1 VARRAIGA
9 RCPYAVAVRRIWL
22 ALLCA
27 FVGVPALYVVY
38 EATSTLAVLTGVEQE
53 RDQWQRPS
61 EVVGLLALTEGN
73 TVVDFGCG
81 AGYFAL
87 KLSPIVGIT
96 GTVLATDIRRE
107 SLAFLWIRAV
117 LGRRRNLRIIH
128 GEPDDPR
135 LPSEPVDAIL
145 ISNTFHELTAP
156 ARALTT
162 LSRTLKPGGR
172 MVILDRDSRA
182 GDGMQATPLI
192 TPHGM
197 TPASAERHL
206 RSAGFAVVERDD
218 RFIDRPDDDDVWWI
232 IVARKP

>member
-1 VARRAIGA
+1 
-9 RCPYAVAVRRIWL
+9 VRRIWP

-27 FVGVPALYVVY
+27 FVGVPALYVGY
-38 EATSTLAVLTGVEQE
+38 EAASTLAVLTRVEQE

-61 EVVGLLALTEGN
+61 DVVEMLALGEGS

-87 KLSPIVGIT
+87 KLSSTVGTT

-117 LGRRRNLRIIH
+117 WGRHRNLQVIH

-135 LPSEPVDAIL
+135 LPPGLVDAIL
-145 ISNTFHELTAP
+145 ISNAFHELTSP
-156 ARALTT
+156 ARTLDT

-172 MVILDRDSRA
+172 IVVLDRGPRA
-182 GDGMQATPLI
+182 SDGTQATSVI
-192 TPHGM
+192 ASHGIS
-197 TPASAERHL
+197 PASAEHQL
-206 RSAGFAVVERDD
+206 HAAGLAVAYRDD
-218 RFIDRPDDDDVWWI
+218 RFIDRPGDDDVWWI

>member
-1 VARRAIGA
+1 M
-9 RCPYAVAVRRIWL
+9 RRIWL

-27 FVGVPALYVVY
+27 FVGVPALYVGY
-38 EATSTLAVLTGVEQE
+38 EATSTLAVLTRVEQE

-61 EVVGLLALTEGN
+61 DVVGLLALTEGN

-117 LGRRRNLRIIH
+117 LGRHRNLRVIH
-128 GEPDDPR
+128 GELDDPR
-135 LPSEPVDAIL
+135 LPSQPVDAIL

-156 ARALTT
+156 ARALAT

-172 MVILDRDSRA
+172 MVILDRGPRA
-182 GDGMQATPLI
+182 SDGIQASPLI
-192 TPHGM
+192 APHGILS
-197 TPASAERHL
+197 ASVERHL
-206 RSAGFAVVERDD
+206 RSAGLAVVDRDD
-218 RFIDRPDDDDVWWI
+218 RFIDRLDDDDVWWI
-232 IVARKP
+232 IVARKE

>member
-1 VARRAIGA
+1 M
-9 RCPYAVAVRRIWL
+9 RRIWL
-22 ALLCA
+22 ALVCA
-27 FVGVPALYVVY
+27 FVGVPALYVGH
-38 EATSTLAVLTGVEQE
+38 EATSTLAVLTRVEQE

-61 EVVGLLALTEGN
+61 DVLGLLALSEGN

-87 KLSPIVGIT
+87 KLSPMVGIT

-117 LGRRRNLRIIH
+117 LGRHRNLQVIH

-135 LPSEPVDAIL
+135 LPPEPVDAIL
-145 ISNTFHELTAP
+145 ISNTFHELTEP
-156 ARALTT
+156 ARALET
-162 LSRTLKPGGR
+162 LSRTLRPGGR
-172 MVILDRDSRA
+172 IVILDRVPRA
-182 GDGMQATPLI
+182 GDGTQASPPLI
-192 TPHGM
+192 APHGSS
-197 TPASAERHL
+197 PLSAERHL
-206 RSAGFAVVERDD
+206 RSAGFTVVDRDD

>member
-1 VARRAIGA
+1 
-9 RCPYAVAVRRIWL
+9 VRRIWL

-27 FVGVPALYVVY
+27 FVGVPVVY
-38 EATSTLAVLTGVEQE
+38 VAYEAISTLAVLTRVEQE

-61 EVVGLLALTEGN
+61 DVVERLELKDGS

-87 KLSPIVGIT
+87 KLSPIVGTT
-96 GTVLATDIRRE
+96 GTVLATDIRQE

-117 LGRRRNLRIIH
+117 LGRHRNLRVIH
-128 GEPDDPR
+128 GEPEDPR
-135 LPSEPVDAIL
+135 LPPEPVDAIL

-156 ARALTT
+156 IRALQM

-172 MVILDRDSRA
+172 IVILDRGPRVS
-182 GDGMQATPLI
+182 DGTQATPRI
-192 TPHGM
+192 PPHGIL
-197 TPASAERHL
+197 PAIVERDLH
-206 RSAGFAVVERDD
+206 SVGFTVVSRDD
-218 RFIDRPDDDDVWWI
+218 RFIDRDGEDDVWWI

>member
-1 VARRAIGA
+1 
-9 RCPYAVAVRRIWL
+9 VRRIWL

-27 FVGVPALYVVY
+27 FVGGPAVYVAY
-38 EATSTLAVLTGVEQE
+38 EATSTLAVLTRVEHE

-61 EVVGLLALTEGN
+61 DVVGRLALGEGS

-96 GTVLATDIRRE
+96 GTVLATDIRKE

-117 LGRRRNLRIIH
+117 LGRHRNLHVIH
-128 GEPDDPR
+128 GEPEDPR
-135 LPSEPVDAIL
+135 LPPDPVDAIL

-156 ARALTT
+156 ARMLET

-172 MVILDRDSRA
+172 IVILDRGPRA
-182 GDGMQATPLI
+182 SDGTQATPLI
-192 TPHGM
+192 PPHGIP
-197 TPASAERHL
+197 PASAERDL
-206 RSAGFAVVERDD
+206 RSTGFAVVDRDD
-218 RFIDRPDDDDVWWI
+218 RFIDRAGDDDVWWI
-232 IVARKP
+232 IVARKL